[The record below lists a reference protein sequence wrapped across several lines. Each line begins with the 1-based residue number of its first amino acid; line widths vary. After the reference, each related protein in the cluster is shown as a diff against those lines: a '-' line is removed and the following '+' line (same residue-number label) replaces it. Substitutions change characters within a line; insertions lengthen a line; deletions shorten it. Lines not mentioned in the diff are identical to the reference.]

1 MAEQLAGRR
10 VAALVAKGFEQEELL
25 KPRDAL
31 TAAGATVHVVSPE
44 TFTVVGWN
52 HTEWGDQIAVDR
64 SLDDARA
71 DDYDALLLP
80 GGVMN
85 PDRLRM
91 NPTAVQF
98 VRQCFDDGKPIAVIC
113 HGAWTLIEAD
123 VVRGVTMTSYPSLKT
138 DLQNA
143 GATWVDREVV
153 VDRGIVSS
161 RRPADLPAFIDK
173 MIEEFAEGRHG
184 GAGTRRRTHA
194 NAG

>member
-10 VAALVAKGFEQEELL
+10 VAVLVAKGFEQEELL

-31 TAAGATVHVVSPE
+31 TAAGAIVHVVSPDA
-44 TFTVVGWN
+44 FTVHGWN
-52 HTEWGDQIAVDR
+52 HTEWGDEIAVDR

-71 DDYDALLLP
+71 DDYDTLLLP

-85 PDRLRM
+85 PDRLRV
-91 NPTAVQF
+91 NPKAVQF
-98 VRQCFDDGKPIAVIC
+98 VHQFFDDGKPIAVIC
-113 HGAWTLIEAD
+113 HGAWTLVEAD

-153 VDRGIVSS
+153 VDRGLVSS

-184 GAGTRRRTHA
+184 DARTRRKTLAHA
-194 NAG
+194 

>member
-1 MAEQLAGRR
+1 MPEQLEGRR
-10 VAALVAKGFEQEELL
+10 VAALVARGFEQEELL

-31 TAAGATVHVVSPE
+31 TAAG
-44 TFTVVGWN
+44 
-52 HTEWGDQIAVDR
+52 
-64 SLDDARA
+64 A

-91 NPTAVQF
+91 KPEAVRFVKQF
-98 VRQCFDDGKPIAVIC
+98 FDDGKPIAVIC
-113 HGAWTLIEAD
+113 HGPWTLIEAD
-123 VVRGVTMTSYPSLKT
+123 VVREVTVTSYPSLKT

-161 RRPADLPAFIDK
+161 RRPADLPAFIRK

-184 GAGTRRRTHA
+184 SAGTRQPAR
-194 NAG
+194 

>member
-1 MAEQLAGRR
+1 MPAQLEGRR

-31 TAAGATVHVVSPE
+31 TAAGAIVHVVSPE
-44 TFTVVGWN
+44 TSTVLGWD
-52 HTEWGDQIAVDR
+52 HTKWGNEIAVDR
-64 SLDDARA
+64 TLADARA
-71 DDYDALLLP
+71 GDYDALLLP

-91 NPTAVQF
+91 NPAAVQF
-98 VRQCFDDGKPIAVIC
+98 VKQFFDDGKPIAVIC
-113 HGAWTLIEAD
+113 HGAWTLAEAD
-123 VVRGVTMTSYPSLKT
+123 VVHGVTMTSYPSLKT

-153 VDRGIVSS
+153 VDRGLVSS

-184 GAGTRRRTHA
+184 GGGTRRPTHA
-194 NAG
+194 HA

>member
-31 TAAGATVHVVSPE
+31 TAAGATVQVVSPDK
-44 TFTVVGWN
+44 FTVVGWN
-52 HTEWGDQIAVDR
+52 HTEWGDEINVDR

-91 NPTAVQF
+91 NAKAVQF
-98 VRQCFDDGKPIAVIC
+98 VRQFFDSAKPIAVIC
-113 HGAWTLIEAD
+113 HGAWTLVEAD
-123 VVRGVTMTSYPSLKT
+123 VVRGLTMTSYPSLRT

-143 GATWVDREVV
+143 GAAWVDQEVV

-161 RRPADLPAFIDK
+161 RRPADLPAFINK
-173 MIEEFAEGRHG
+173 MLEEFAEGRHG
-184 GAGTRRRTHA
+184 DAKARRRAHA
-194 NAG
+194 HA